1 MSVNPLDVA
10 NIFTGLIDPAIALAD
25 RFAFWNDPVLYGG
38 TENAIARYNQFA
50 GQNPYGDVM
59 GGWGGQ
65 FGTYGDTGAPVGVG
79 AASAYDLI
87 NMFGQSPYA
96 GAVSDY
102 QRMGQMERPWMADS
116 TGGLSGLLGR
126 SGSFAGGYQNPMFSP
141 TAPAMGGAMNPNAAY
156 PGSGASGMKPLVDRY
171 GNTLEPYQGWMDDL
185 GDLLAGGRSG
195 GGGTPAQ
202 GGLQP
207 AALAQGGV
215 QNPYGSFN
223 GAWFSGG
230 GVTQPSGGSSS
241 NSFSPATPS
250 NANLPW
256 LKSAGGGSLAPV
268 YPMAQ
273 SSPRLD
279 RAQVQSPAYSDRQ
292 IRPVPRL
299 AGPAVQTRTPAVPL
313 GQPPQ
318 WSTANSGGTSLQT
331 GQQPA
336 QTMPR
341 PQVTQPRTTFG
352 AQPQVFQSY
361 LSNPVADVNA
371 ARSTMAAGP
380 YGQLMAH
387 PQSFTP
393 QVVQDLLRTGET
405 DINQQAMG
413 QRRQMLEAAAP
424 GTAGGG
430 VMGRQMFD
438 LESGRQNA
446 VTQLGRDVRTQAA
459 LQNFQD
465 LMGASGLQA
474 GTEQA
479 LAGLGLQG
487 RQGAAGLQLGAEQAL
502 ADLML
507 RENTLRQQMYNT
519 DFSNMG
525 RMVDSTAQFGAAD
538 QTRRMQLWQQLQ
550 GLMNQGLGLPDYYLD
565 RAMQREAARLMPSA
579 VSQMPATAFGAG
591 GGYGGYSDGGGG
603 NGFADA
609 MPDLM
614 AAMGMWASNRWGGS

>member
-1 MSVNPLDVA
+1 MASIDALGLGNLL
-10 NIFTGLIDPAIALAD
+10 TGLIDPAIALAD

-38 TENAIARYNQFA
+38 TENAIARYNQLA

-156 PGSGASGMKPLVDRY
+156 PGSGASGMPPLVDEE
-171 GNTLEPYQGWMDDL
+171 GNPLQPYRGWNLDWL
-185 GDLLAGGRSG
+185 FG
-195 GGGTPAQ
+195 GGGSAQPSGGTPQRTGGGAAQ
-202 GGLQP
+202 PSGG
-207 AALAQGGV
+207 AQS
-215 QNPYGSFN
+215 PYNMFN

-230 GVTQPSGGSSS
+230 GGNSGAY
-241 NSFSPATPS
+241 SPATPS

-256 LKSAGGGSLAPV
+256 LKSAQPQSQGGMSMEDLMARRDSASSPDFKAIWQRAIDDPEYRASLDAPRYAMGASNAQPPQ
-268 YPMAQ
+268 YPSTQTTQMQPSAQKAQAPAAQ
-273 SSPRLD
+273 SSYGYG
-279 RAQVQSPAYSDRQ
+279 AA
-292 IRPVPRL
+292 
-299 AGPAVQTRTPAVPL
+299 
-313 GQPPQ
+313 PQ
-318 WSTANSGGTSLQT
+318 A
-331 GQQPA
+331 
-336 QTMPR
+336 
-341 PQVTQPRTTFG
+341 
-352 AQPQVFQSY
+352 FQSY
-361 LSNPVADVNA
+361 LANPMVDVNA

-380 YGQLMAH
+380 YGQLMAN

-393 QVVQDLLRTGET
+393 QVIQDLLRTGET

-413 QRRQMLEAAAP
+413 QKRQMLEAAAP

-438 LESGRQNA
+438 LETGRQNA
-446 VTQLGRDVRTQAA
+446 MTQLGRDVRTQAA

-465 LMGASGLQA
+465 LMGVSGLQA
-474 GTEQA
+474 GTEQS

-487 RQGAAGLQLGAEQAL
+487 RQGAANLQFGAEQAL
-502 ADLML
+502 ADQML

-591 GGYGGYSDGGGG
+591 GGYGGYSGGSGG

-614 AAMGMWASNRWGGS
+614 TAMGLWASNRWGGN

>member
-1 MSVNPLDVA
+1 MASIDALGLGNLL
-10 NIFTGLIDPAIALAD
+10 TGLIDPAIALAD

-38 TENAIARYNQFA
+38 TENAIARYNQLA

-185 GDLLAGGRSG
+185 VDLLAGGRSG
-195 GGGTPAQ
+195 GGGGSAQPSGGTPQRTGGGAAQ
-202 GGLQP
+202 PSGG
-207 AALAQGGV
+207 AQS
-215 QNPYGSFN
+215 PYNMFN

-230 GVTQPSGGSSS
+230 GNSGAY
-241 NSFSPATPS
+241 SPATPS

-256 LKSAGGGSLAPV
+256 LKSAQPQSQGGMSIDAPRYAMGASNAQPPQ
-268 YPMAQ
+268 YPSTQTTQMQPSAQKAQAPAAQ
-273 SSPRLD
+273 SSYGYG
-279 RAQVQSPAYSDRQ
+279 AA
-292 IRPVPRL
+292 
-299 AGPAVQTRTPAVPL
+299 
-313 GQPPQ
+313 PQ
-318 WSTANSGGTSLQT
+318 A
-331 GQQPA
+331 
-336 QTMPR
+336 
-341 PQVTQPRTTFG
+341 
-352 AQPQVFQSY
+352 FQSY
-361 LSNPVADVNA
+361 LANPMADVNA
-371 ARSTMAAGP
+371 ARSTMASGP
-380 YGQLMAH
+380 YGQLMAN

-393 QVVQDLLRTGET
+393 QVIQDLLRTGET

-413 QRRQMLEAAAP
+413 QKRQMLDAAAP

-438 LESGRQNA
+438 LETGRQNA
-446 VTQLGRDVRTQAA
+446 MTQLGRDVRTQAA

-465 LMGASGLQA
+465 LMGVSGLQA
-474 GTEQA
+474 GTEQS

-487 RQGAAGLQLGAEQAL
+487 RQGAAGLQFGAEQAL
-502 ADLML
+502 ADQML

-550 GLMNQGLGLPDYYLD
+550 GLMNQGMSLPDYYLD

-591 GGYGGYSDGGGG
+591 GGYGGYSGGSGG

-614 AAMGMWASNRWGGS
+614 TAMGLWASNRWGGS